1 MESCDRERWV
11 YRRRMFRTDV
21 AQISGLYEI
30 VSSDKRS
37 FEKADDW
44 RFQTNL
50 DWVQKVYNH

>member
-1 MESCDRERWV
+1 
-11 YRRRMFRTDV
+11 MFRTDV

-37 FEKADDW
+37 FENADDW